1 MLKLCENYEELKGLP
16 ANPFCA
22 AITALAKTHGFDREY
37 FRVYISDNACLS
49 VLDGNITLHAQSVAD
64 YDELKS
70 FLGFLGFRSVLSDE
84 ETIKALGLKAV
95 DSSFIVKYAG
105 TQREKPAGFTG
116 SFDAREAYHLLTECG
131 FDTGDFES
139 FCLDI
144 VKRLN
149 KGTARF
155 AGIDDGGRL
164 DSCAFTLFDGEKS
177 SLLGAVATDE
187 AKRGRGYAGSLVSY
201 LAGKNKESFLYCRN
215 DSLLEFYKKYGF
227 EYWGRWAK
235 ASR

>member
-1 MLKLCENYEELKGLP
+1 MLKLCENYNELTGLP

-22 AITALAKTHGFDREY
+22 AITALAKTHGFDKEY
-37 FRVYISDNACLS
+37 FRVYISDKACLS
-49 VLDGNITLHAQSVAD
+49 ALDGNITIYAQSGAD
-64 YDELKS
+64 YEELKS
-70 FLGFLGFRSVLSDE
+70 FLGFLGFGTVLSDE
-84 ETIKALGLKAV
+84 ETIKALGLKA
-95 DSSFIVKYAG
+95 DESSFIVRYAG
-105 TQREKPAGFTG
+105 PEREKPAGFTG
-116 SFDAREAYHLLTECG
+116 SFDAREAYRLLTECG

-149 KGTARF
+149 KCTARF

-164 DSCAFTLFDGEKS
+164 ASCAFALFDGEKS
-177 SLLGAVATDE
+177 TLLGAVATDP

-201 LAGKNKESFLYCRN
+201 LAGNNKESFLYCRN
-215 DSLLEFYKKYGF
+215 DPLLDFYRKNGF